1 MTEETQEIVIA
12 TAREACKKHHDGELK
27 YYKTMA
33 IYVKEQLDKK
43 LGPSWHLVVGK
54 LHLFTNMENTKG
66 SYVDNNKL
74 FILQQQVLTLAAT
87 VHTRPNLSTYSGS
100 NTSASSSGN
109 TDERP
114 HFRLF

>member
-1 MTEETQEIVIA
+1 MPEETKEVVIA

-54 LHLFTNMENTKG
+54 LQIFVKTMYDFLDNILIFN
-66 SYVDNNKL
+66 SYD
-74 FILQQQVLTLAAT
+74 QVLTSVAT
-87 VHTRPNLSTYSGS
+87 ARIRPNVSTYSGS